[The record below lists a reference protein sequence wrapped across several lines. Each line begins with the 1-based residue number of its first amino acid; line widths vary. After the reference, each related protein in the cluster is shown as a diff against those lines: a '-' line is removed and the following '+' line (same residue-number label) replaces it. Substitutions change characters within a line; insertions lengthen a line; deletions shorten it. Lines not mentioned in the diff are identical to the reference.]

1 MTNPLARPGGGNA
14 PPRDVPPSELV
25 RRLIDQGRPK
35 SALVDYPRFDE
46 SGKVVCQVRLRAL
59 TEGELESALA
69 NARRETARLLASI
82 GQDDLQWRPEEL
94 EHNTRCAE
102 ILAVACRHPEP
113 GPGGEDR
120 PFFEHGVLEVRQ
132 YCTPQELG
140 VLMNAYASLV
150 DKTHP
155 NLSDLSEAEMRS
167 WIDVIAKGVLAN
179 PFDYFSR
186 ARLEILCEYC
196 ARCLAEQDQ
205 PATGPNP
212 TSS

>member
-46 SGKVVCQVRLRAL
+46 SGKVVCRVRLRAL

-69 NARRETARLLASI
+69 NARRETARLLASV
-82 GQDDLQWRPEEL
+82 GEDALPWRPEEL

-102 ILAVACRHPEP
+102 ILAVACRNPEP
-113 GPGGEDR
+113 GPNGEDR

-132 YCTPQELG
+132 YCEPGELG
-140 VLMNAYASLV
+140 VLMNAYATMV
-150 DKTHP
+150 DKKHP
-155 NLSDLSEAEMRS
+155 NLSDLSESEMRA
-167 WIDVIAKGVLAN
+167 WVDVIAKGVAEF
-179 PFDYFSR
+179 PFAYFSR
-186 ARLEILCEYC
+186 DQLETLCEFC
-196 ARCLAEQDQ
+196 AKSMAAQAQ
-205 PATGPNP
+205 PVTGPQA